1 MLRSPVLAV
10 VLPGLFLLAVAL
22 TGGGGDAPPPGRPP
36 PIPDELLRMRP
47 PPPPP
52 SAPDD
57 RQLREQLEL
66 FDQFL
71 QLPPEKLRRMRQ
83 TIEAIERM
91 SEEDRE
97 LFRVRIRQ
105 FTEMSPQMREEI
117 RREGRGLPQQYQRV
131 FSQYWLS
138 LYPEQ
143 RERLRVRMEGM
154 DEAERRDYLVA
165 ELDRF
170 QARMDEIFAE
180 MRRRMEEQRG
190 DGAAEA
196 R

>member
-1 MLRSPVLAV
+1 MIRSPVSAV
-10 VLPGLFLLAVAL
+10 VSLCLFFLAVAFS
-22 TGGGGDAPPPGRPP
+22 TGEENSPPPGRPP

-52 SAPDD
+52 AAPDD

-117 RREGRGLPQQYQRV
+117 RREGRGLPAAYQRV

-138 LYPEQ
+138 LYPEEREQ
-143 RERLRVRMEGM
+143 RRSRMEGM
-154 DEAERRDYLVA
+154 APEERQEFLVA

-180 MRRRMEEQRG
+180 MRRRMEEQRESS
-190 DGAAEA
+190 D
-196 R
+196 

>member
-1 MLRSPVLAV
+1 MIRSPVSAV
-10 VLPGLFLLAVAL
+10 VSLCLFFLAVAFS
-22 TGGGGDAPPPGRPP
+22 TGEENSPPPGRPP

-52 SAPDD
+52 AAPDD

-117 RREGRGLPQQYQRV
+117 RREGRGLPAAYQRV

-138 LYPEQ
+138 LYPEERAQ
-143 RERLRVRMEGM
+143 RRSRMEGM
-154 DEAERRDYLVA
+154 APEERQEFLVA

-180 MRRRMEEQRG
+180 MRRRMEEQRESS
-190 DGAAEA
+190 D
-196 R
+196 

>member
-1 MLRSPVLAV
+1 MFRSPVSAV
-10 VLPGLFLLAVAL
+10 VSLLLFFL
-22 TGGGGDAPPPGRPP
+22 TAAFSAGEETSPPPGGPP

-105 FTEMSPQMREEI
+105 FTEMSPRMREEL
-117 RREGRGLPQQYQRV
+117 RREGRGLPAAYQRV
-131 FSQYWLS
+131 FSQFWLS
-138 LYPEQ
+138 LYPEE
-143 RERLRVRMEGM
+143 REQLRSRMEGM
-154 DEAERRDYLVA
+154 EPEERRRYLVA

-180 MRRRMEEQRG
+180 MRRRMEEQRESS
-190 DGAAEA
+190 D
-196 R
+196 